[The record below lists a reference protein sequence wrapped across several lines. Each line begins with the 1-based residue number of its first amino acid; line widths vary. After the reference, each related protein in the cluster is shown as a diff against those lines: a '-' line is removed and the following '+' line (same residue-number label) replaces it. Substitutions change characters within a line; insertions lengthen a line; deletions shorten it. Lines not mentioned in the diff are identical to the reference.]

1 MKISKLKMYMGGG
14 ELYKLNLSKER
25 RERLNNNSLS
35 SLFNEVNYE

>member
-1 MKISKLKMYMGGG
+1 MKYVNYKCTGGG

-35 SLFNEVNYE
+35 SLFDEVDYE

>member
-1 MKISKLKMYMGGG
+1 MYWGG

-35 SLFNEVNYE
+35 SFVNEVNYE